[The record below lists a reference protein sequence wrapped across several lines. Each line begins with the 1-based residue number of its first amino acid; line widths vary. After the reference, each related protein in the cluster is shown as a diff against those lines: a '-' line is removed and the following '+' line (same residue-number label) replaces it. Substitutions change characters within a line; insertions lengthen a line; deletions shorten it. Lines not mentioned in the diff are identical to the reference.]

1 MEQKKKDLLI
11 EQSNKIQEVID
22 VIVNQFGDDF
32 EDELNHLAIVKA
44 NIEEATKK

>member
-1 MEQKKKDLLI
+1 MEQNKKDLLI

-22 VIVNQFGDDF
+22 VIANLFGDDF

-44 NIEEATKK
+44 NIEKEAGK